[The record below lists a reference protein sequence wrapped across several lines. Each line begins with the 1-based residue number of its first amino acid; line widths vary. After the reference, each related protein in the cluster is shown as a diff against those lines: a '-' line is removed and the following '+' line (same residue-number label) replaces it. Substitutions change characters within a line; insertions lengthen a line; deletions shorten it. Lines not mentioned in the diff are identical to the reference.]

1 MSDEVMLEGKSFVS
15 AKRAS
20 EMSGYAR
27 DYIGQLA
34 RGGLIAAQR
43 VGGLWYISLDSLT
56 AYQKNAD
63 SFTPVQPQKPAQQDL
78 DSIVSFDGKD
88 YVSASKA
95 AKLTSYNQDYVG
107 QLARAGKILS
117 RQIGNRWYVERAG
130 LLAHKAQKDALLGA
144 VQAEAVGLVRNEK
157 PVTAP
162 VSPYTPVY
170 AQEPLMK
177 YIPEHSDLMP
187 ALKKKSHDIVSPEPM
202 SVANQVPIHVVRV
215 SKPMGNRV
223 RSGKAFHKRGRSHGN
238 TMIRAAQIG
247 VALTFVIVL
256 SYGLVSFK
264 DNSMYTINATGD
276 GRAQNRSS
284 LTASL
289 GGVFDWL
296 LAGIENVVSPRIDY
310 IRIP

>member
-130 LLAHKAQKDALLGA
+130 LLAHKSQKDALLGA

-157 PVTAP
+157 PVVAS

-170 AQEPLMK
+170 AHEPLMK

-187 ALKKKSHDIVSPEPM
+187 TLKKKSHDIVSPGPV
-202 SVANQVPIHVVRV
+202 SVANPIPIHVVRV
-215 SKPMGNRV
+215 SKPMGNRA
-223 RSGKAFHKRGRSHGN
+223 RSRKAFHKRGRSHGN
-238 TMIRAAQIG
+238 TMIRAAQLG

-264 DNSMYTINATGD
+264 DSSVYTTNATQGD
-276 GRAQNRSS
+276 QRQNPKT
-284 LTASL
+284 LTANAA
-289 GGVFDWL
+289 GAFDWVL
-296 LAGIENVVSPRIDY
+296 SGIEKLITSQVDY
-310 IRIP
+310 VRKP

>member
-1 MSDEVMLEGKSFVS
+1 MSDEVVLDGKSFVS

-34 RGGLIAAQR
+34 RGGLIGAQR
-43 VGGLWYISLDSLT
+43 VGGLWYVSLDSLT

-144 VQAEAVGLVRNEK
+144 LQAEAVGLVRNEK
-157 PVTAP
+157 PVNAP
-162 VSPYTPVY
+162 VSSYTGVY
-170 AQEPLMK
+170 GQEPLMK
-177 YIPEHSDLMP
+177 YIPEHSDLIP
-187 ALKKKSHDIVSPEPM
+187 ALKKEPQDIVLPKLAHVP
-202 SVANQVPIHVVRV
+202 NQVPIHVIKVPRAIGSRSQPKRVFHRQVR
-215 SKPMGNRV
+215 P
-223 RSGKAFHKRGRSHGN
+223 HGN

-256 SYGLVSFK
+256 SYGLVSLK
-264 DNSMYTINATGD
+264 DSSVYTTNATRGVQVQSPKML
-276 GRAQNRSS
+276 A
-284 LTASL
+284 ASAANA
-289 GGVFDWL
+289 FDWL
-296 LAGIENVVSPRIDY
+296 ISGIEKLVAPQIDY
-310 IRIP
+310 VRTP

>member
-1 MSDEVMLEGKSFVS
+1 MLEGKSFVS

-130 LLAHKAQKDALLGA
+130 LLAHKSQKDALLGA

-162 VSPYTPVY
+162 VSPYTGVY

-187 ALKKKSHDIVSPEPM
+187 ALKKEPLGEAPLRL
-202 SVANQVPIHVVRV
+202 VAPPNLIPIRTVNEPRKIAGRMPMKKVRHP
-215 SKPMGNRV
+215 KT
-223 RSGKAFHKRGRSHGN
+223 FHKPVRAHGN
-238 TMIRAAQIG
+238 TMIRAAGAG

-264 DNSMYTINATGD
+264 DNSVYTTNVTGD
-276 GRAQNRSS
+276 GRVQDRSS
-284 LTASL
+284 LTASVGSAL
-289 GGVFDWL
+289 DWL
-296 LAGIENVVSPRIDY
+296 LSGIEKLVTSQLDY
-310 IRIP
+310 IRTP